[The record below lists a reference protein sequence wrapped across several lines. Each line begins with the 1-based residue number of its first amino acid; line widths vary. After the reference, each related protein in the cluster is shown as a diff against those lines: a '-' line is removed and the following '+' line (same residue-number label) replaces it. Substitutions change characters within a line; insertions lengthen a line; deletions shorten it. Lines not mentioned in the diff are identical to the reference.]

1 MPNLPP
7 WQVFLL
13 LRYYMIHTGIDD
25 QDTFNLEMKG
35 FLQELQCPYLILTD
49 TIDSLNYHDNRLL
62 LLSYLLSELQT
73 SRLLMEKE
81 KQDIVTVKCL
91 VSTEVVLVSK

>member
-1 MPNLPP
+1 M
-7 WQVFLL
+7 
-13 LRYYMIHTGIDD
+13 YIIHIGIDD

-35 FLQELQCPYLILTD
+35 FLQELQCPYIILTE
-49 TIDSLNYHDNRLL
+49 TIDSLNHHDNRLL

-81 KQDIVTVKCL
+81 KQDVAMVTYLLANYVHMIY
-91 VSTEVVLVSK
+91 SETIDISK

>member
-1 MPNLPP
+1 
-7 WQVFLL
+7 
-13 LRYYMIHTGIDD
+13 MIHTGIDD

-49 TIDSLNYHDNRLL
+49 TIDSLNHHDNRLL

-81 KQDIVTVKCL
+81 KQDIVMVKCL
-91 VSTEVVLVSK
+91 QKLS